1 MKELVIPNVEDA
13 EENVSGYVAVL
24 ARVLAALA
32 SANGPI
38 TILEYTCC
46 VKTVSKIADSM
57 NDPALSAS
65 DCSALLAA
73 ILMRALASGKSDLDG
88 ALKELK
94 SASKSLP
101 DDVRKAAL
109 ETTAPIVALQGDLAH
124 DLYARVAKALNTRV
138 DPRVLANFVPPRDR
152 SFRNTIKGFV
162 KQRDE
167 RLDSILGVAF
177 AYGHAQLVEAISN
190 KLAGGQPQAVE
201 EARKMCQGLVQQI
214 RADADELFKQR
225 ESLVLRR
232 ELATKVAEAI
242 SSTVQQVKQRL
253 HALERGVELQKREFA
268 EDIEDFIANATHEIE
283 LGLQDRVRGKD
294 GLNESVWKTF
304 AKNQHGRMLQ
314 ARYEKLKWRHE
325 RRVELLEKE
334 LMLFQKEL
342 LGSRPRLLRS
352 IDQKEFV
359 ELLLPPSSRAR
370 IMTSIDQAASFTILT
385 TGLAGAGSLA
395 MVATGVATLTA
406 PLAVPLSAAI
416 IAPMAIAYLYKAFTN
431 PEERKQKEIHNKLQD
446 IEEGIRKVLQGA
458 KETQAATLEAV
469 LNEFYTAAEWYLVP
483 LVHSSR
489 RAVDIVSLQERLIE
503 QSVENTIGS
512 LESLRLA

>member
-13 EENVSGYVAVL
+13 EEKASDYVAVL

-32 SANGPI
+32 TANGPI
-38 TILEYTCC
+38 TTLEYTCC
-46 VKTVSKIADSM
+46 VKTVSKIADSL
-57 NDPALSAS
+57 NGTALPGS
-65 DCSALLAA
+65 DGPALLAA
-73 ILMRALASGKSDLDG
+73 IVMRALASGRSDLDG

-94 SASKSLP
+94 AASKSLP

-109 ETTAPIVALQGDLAH
+109 EVTAPIVALQGDLAH

-138 DPRVLANFVPPRDR
+138 DPRVLANFVAPRDR
-152 SFRNTIKGFV
+152 GILNIIKGFV

-177 AYGHAQLVEAISN
+177 AYGHAQLVEEILN
-190 KLAGGQPQAVE
+190 KLADGSPQDVE

-214 RADADELFKQR
+214 RADAVELFKQR
-225 ESLVLRR
+225 ESLASRR
-232 ELATKVAEAI
+232 ELVTKIYDAI

-253 HALERGVELQKREFA
+253 HAMERGVELQKREFA

-294 GLNESVWKTF
+294 WSNESVWKTF
-304 AKNQHGRMLQ
+304 AKNQHGRALQ

-342 LGSRPRLLRS
+342 LISRPQLLRS

-359 ELLLPPSSRAR
+359 ELLLPPSSKAR
-370 IMTSIDQAASFTILT
+370 VMISIDQAASFTILT

-395 MVATGVATLTA
+395 MVATGFATLTA
-406 PLAVPLSAAI
+406 LAVPWSAAI
-416 IAPMAIAYLYKAFTN
+416 LGPMAVAYLYKAFTN
-431 PEERKQKEIHNKLQD
+431 PEERKQKEIRNKLHD

-512 LESLRLA
+512 LESLKLA